1 MFFLTYYEL
10 NDNMDP
16 TIIADLA
23 QKFMS
28 KKLFPTEGVK
38 IITWLVTTENWGI
51 VISEDNTEEAMFKD
65 VNMWRIAMPGIF
77 KTINS
82 AVAME
87 AAKLIPLL
95 LKLSKDIKD

>member
-1 MFFLTYYEL
+1 MLFLTYYEL
-10 NDNMDP
+10 NDNVDP
-16 TIIADLA
+16 TLIGELV

-38 IITWLVTTENWGI
+38 IINFLLTPENWGI
-51 VISEDNTEEAMFKD
+51 VISEDDSEEAMFRD

-77 KTINS
+77 KTIKA

-87 AAKLIPLL
+87 AAKVIPLL

>member
-1 MFFLTYYEL
+1 MLFVTYFEL
-10 NDNMDP
+10 NDNLDP
-16 TIIADLA
+16 TVIADLA
-23 QKFMS
+23 QKFTS
-28 KKLFPTEGVK
+28 KKLFPVEGVK
-38 IITWLVTTENWGI
+38 ILNWLVTTENWGI
-51 VISEDNTEEAMFKD
+51 VISEDTSEEAMFKD

-95 LKLSKDIKD
+95 LKLSKDVKD

>member
-1 MFFLTYYEL
+1 MLFVTYFEL
-10 NDNMDP
+10 NDNLDP
-16 TIIADLA
+16 TLIGELA

-38 IITWLVTTENWGI
+38 IINWLLTPENWGI
-51 VISEDNTEEAMFKD
+51 VISEDDSEEAMFKD
-65 VNMWRIAMPGIF
+65 INMWRIALPGMF
-77 KTINS
+77 KTVKQ

-87 AAKLIPLL
+87 AAKLIPLF